1 MDGDVAVLHG
11 GLDLARGEALQLEL
25 GVGAALRWT
34 RRGNFVLHGSCIS
47 FGGTACSFVGPS
59 GRGKS
64 TLAALLNYRGHRLIS
79 DGMTLVEDGEA
90 GLHVWPGPAR
100 FKLDDD
106 CLTMLGCSASEL
118 QPVYE
123 GALKRFLDAQDPGG
137 GSSSALPKLGGIYVL
152 EEGERLAV
160 EALQG
165 ANALEAVFA
174 NMYLLPFVDAAD
186 APLFFGQAAQV
197 TRRARVWRLTR
208 PRGFEHSSEV
218 VGLIERHVTS
228 CLP

>member
-1 MDGDVAVLHG
+1 MDGEVAVLHG
-11 GLDLARGEALQLEL
+11 GRDLARGEALQLEQ

-47 FGGTACSFVGPS
+47 IDGIAFSFVGPS

-64 TLAALLNYRGHRLIS
+64 TLAALLNHRGHRLIS
-79 DGMTLVEDGEA
+79 DGMTLVEASEA
-90 GLHVWPGPAR
+90 GLRVWPGPAR
-100 FKLDDD
+100 FKLDDT

-123 GALKRFLDAQDPGG
+123 GALKRFLDARDPGDA
-137 GSSSALPKLGGIYVL
+137 SSTALPKLGGIYVL

-160 EALQG
+160 EALNG
-165 ANALEAVFA
+165 ASALDAVFA

-186 APLFFGQAAQV
+186 APLFFAQAAQV
-197 TRRARVWRLTR
+197 TRRASVWRFTR
-208 PRGFEHSSEV
+208 PRGFERSSEV
-218 VGLIERHVTS
+218 VGLIESHVTS
-228 CLP
+228 RLP